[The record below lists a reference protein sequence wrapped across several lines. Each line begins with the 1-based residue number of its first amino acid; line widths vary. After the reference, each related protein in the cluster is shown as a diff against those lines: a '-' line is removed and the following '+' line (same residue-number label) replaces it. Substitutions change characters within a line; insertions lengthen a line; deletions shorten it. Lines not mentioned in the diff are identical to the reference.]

1 MRICEA
7 LFESVRRLRSSGVAV
22 PEMTARVLLSDVLGQ
37 DQAWLEAHSEEAVGP
52 GQLERF
58 RSALRARADGVP
70 LQYIRGVQEFF
81 GLEFA
86 VTPAVLIPRPETE
99 HLVEAALQRIR
110 PGDRVVDIGTGSGA
124 IAVSLALN
132 APSAKVLASDISLD
146 ALAVASRN
154 AARLGAEVR
163 FLAADA
169 AYALASTTVEM
180 VVTNPPYVPRADACG
195 LQKELYHEPA
205 VALYGGEDGLEVFE
219 RIARSAWEALRRGGW
234 LLAEIGFGSRDAVW
248 RLLRSRGWEQ
258 PAFLSDLAGIDR
270 VVITRR
276 RD

>member
-1 MRICEA
+1 MRIREA

-132 APSAKVLASDISLD
+132 APSATVLASDISLD

-154 AARLGAEVR
+154 AASLGAEVR

-234 LLAEIGFGSRDAVW
+234 LLAEIGFGSRDAVR

>member
-1 MRICEA
+1 MRIREA
-7 LFESVRRLRSSGVAV
+7 LFESVRQLRSSGVAV

-132 APSAKVLASDISLD
+132 APSATVLASDISLD

-154 AARLGAEVR
+154 AARMGADVR

-195 LQKELYHEPA
+195 LQKELHHEPT

-234 LLAEIGFGSRDAVW
+234 LLAEIGFGSRDAVR
-248 RLLRSRGWEQ
+248 RLLRSSGWEQ

>member
-1 MRICEA
+1 VRIREA
-7 LFESVRRLRSSGVAV
+7 LLKSARQLRSSGVAV
-22 PEMTARVLLSDVLGQ
+22 PEMTARVLLSDVLGR
-37 DQAWLEAHSEEAVGP
+37 DQAWLEAHSDEAVGP
-52 GQLERF
+52 GRLERF

-132 APSAKVLASDISLD
+132 APSATVLASDISLD

-154 AARLGAEVR
+154 AARLGAEVQ

-169 AYALASTTVEM
+169 GRALAPKTVEM
-180 VVTNPPYVPRADACG
+180 VVSNPPYVPRADACG
-195 LQKELYHEPA
+195 LQKELHHEPA
-205 VALYGGEDGLEVFE
+205 VALYGGEDGLQVFE

-234 LLAEIGFGSRDAVW
+234 LLAEIGFGSRGAVR
-248 RLLRSRGWEQ
+248 RLLQTGGWEQ
-258 PAFLSDLAGIDR
+258 PAFLGDLAGIDR

-276 RD
+276 RA

>member
-1 MRICEA
+1 MRIREA

-234 LLAEIGFGSRDAVW
+234 LLAEIGFGSRDAVR

>member
-1 MRICEA
+1 MRIREA
-7 LFESVRRLRSSGVAV
+7 LFESVRQLRSSGVAV

-58 RSALRARADGVP
+58 RSALRARTDGVP

-132 APSAKVLASDISLD
+132 APSATVLASDISLD

-219 RIARSAWEALRRGGW
+219 RIARSAWEALRRDGW
-234 LLAEIGFGSRDAVW
+234 LLAEIGFGSRDAVR
-248 RLLRSRGWEQ
+248 RLLRSRDWEQ

>member
-1 MRICEA
+1 MRIRQA
-7 LFESVRRLRSSGVAV
+7 LFESARQLRSSGVAV
-22 PEMTARVLLSDVLGQ
+22 PEMTARVLLSDVLGR
-37 DQAWLEAHSEEAVGP
+37 DQAWLEAHSEEALGP
-52 GQLERF
+52 GRLERF

-124 IAVSLALN
+124 IAVSLALH
-132 APSAKVLASDISLD
+132 APSATVLASDISLD

-154 AARLGAEVR
+154 AARLGAEVQ

-169 AYALASTTVEM
+169 ARALAPKTVEM

-195 LQKELYHEPA
+195 LQKELHHEPA

-219 RIARSAWEALRRGGW
+219 RIARSAWDALRRGGS
-234 LLAEIGFGSRDAVW
+234 LLAEIGFGSRDAVR
-248 RLLRSRGWEQ
+248 RLLRSSGWEK
-258 PAFLSDLAGIDR
+258 PAFLGDLAGIDR

-276 RD
+276 SA

>member
-1 MRICEA
+1 M
-7 LFESVRRLRSSGVAV
+7 
-22 PEMTARVLLSDVLGQ
+22 
-37 DQAWLEAHSEEAVGP
+37 
-52 GQLERF
+52 
-58 RSALRARADGVP
+58 P

-132 APSAKVLASDISLD
+132 APSATVLASDISLD

-154 AARLGAEVR
+154 AARMGAEVR

-234 LLAEIGFGSRDAVW
+234 LLAEIGFGSRDAVR
-248 RLLRSRGWEQ
+248 RLLRSPGWER

>member
-1 MRICEA
+1 MRIREA
-7 LFESVRRLRSSGVAV
+7 LFESVRQLRSSGVAV
-22 PEMTARVLLSDVLGQ
+22 PEMTARVLLSDVLGH
-37 DQAWLEAHSEEAVGP
+37 DQAWLEAHSEEAVRP

-132 APSAKVLASDISLD
+132 APSATVLASDISLD

-154 AARLGAEVR
+154 AARMGAEVR

-169 AYALASTTVEM
+169 ACALASTTVEM

>member
-1 MRICEA
+1 MRIREA

-37 DQAWLEAHSEEAVGP
+37 DQFWLEAHSEEAIGP

-132 APSAKVLASDISLD
+132 APSATVLASDISLD

-219 RIARSAWEALRRGGW
+219 RIALSAWEALRRGGW
-234 LLAEIGFGSRDAVW
+234 LLAEIGFGSRDAVR